1 MTTSKTK
8 KQWSKPAF
16 KEITISMESTAYS
29 ATA

>member
-1 MTTSKTK
+1 MTTSKVK
-8 KQWSKPAF
+8 KQWKKPAF